1 MDAGKLDRRVELQT
15 RSESD
20 DGFST
25 TTGSWTELATVWA
38 QFIPLSASERAQA
51 GETASFQ
58 KARYRFRKDSA
69 WSDLN
74 ALNGIVDNHS
84 GQSFNILGVTEP
96 NRGWFVAEC
105 VGRGD
110 S

>member
-1 MDAGKLDRRVELQT
+1 MDAGKLDRRITLQT
-15 RSESD
+15 RGEAD

-25 TTGSWTELATVWA
+25 SPSAWTTLATIWA

-51 GETASFQ
+51 GETAAFT

-69 WSDLN
+69 WSDVS
-74 ALNGIVDNHS
+74 ALNGLVDSRS
-84 GQSFNILGVTEP
+84 GQTFNILGVNEP
-96 NRGWFVAEC
+96 DRGWLVAEC